1 MLRQSIQH
9 LRPSTVRQASLK
21 SLYASYTTSLRPT
34 EKPVAPE
41 VQQAANRTTT
51 WSATQRPK
59 SQALVGPRFEQIDL
73 DTQPNP
79 MAAIELIAEEP
90 IRFVN
95 KRIAHC
101 DGGGGPLGHP
111 KIYINLDKPGPHP
124 CSYCGIRFQK
134 PEGHH
139 H

>member
-1 MLRQSIQH
+1 MLRHSLR
-9 LRPSTVRQASLK
+9 LRPSTARQTSLK
-21 SLYASYTTSLRPT
+21 SFSAAYSTSLRPT
-34 EKPVAPE
+34 EKSVAPQVE
-41 VQQAANRTTT
+41 QSANRATT
-51 WSATQRPK
+51 WSETQRPK
-59 SQALVGPRFEQIDL
+59 SEALAGPRFEQTDL
-73 DTQPNP
+73 TTQPNP
-79 MAAIELIAEEP
+79 MAAIDLIAEEP

-101 DGGGGPLGHP
+101 DGGGGVLGHP
-111 KIYINLDKPGPHP
+111 KIYINLDKPGPHA

>member
-9 LRPSTVRQASLK
+9 LRPSRVRQASLK
-21 SLYASYTTSLRPT
+21 SLCASYTTSLRPT
-34 EKPVAPE
+34 EKRVAPE
-41 VQQAANRTTT
+41 AQQAANRATT

-59 SQALVGPRFEQIDL
+59 SEALAGPRFEQTDL

-90 IRFVN
+90 IRFVHQ
-95 KRIAHC
+95 RIAHC

-139 H
+139 